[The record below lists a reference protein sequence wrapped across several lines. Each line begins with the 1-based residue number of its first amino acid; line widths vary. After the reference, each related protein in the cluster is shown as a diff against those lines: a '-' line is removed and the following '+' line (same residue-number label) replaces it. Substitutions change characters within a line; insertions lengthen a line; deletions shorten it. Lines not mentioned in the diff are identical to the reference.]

1 MPKVWNGSVM
11 VRIKEPRLGLLVAH
25 TGRVRYATGRV
36 RYGPA
41 KQTPCC
47 SLIQSYLELF
57 VRLSIFCI
65 YVLQTF

>member
-25 TGRVRYATGRV
+25 TGRVRY
-36 RYGPA
+36 GPA
-41 KQTPCC
+41 EQTPCC